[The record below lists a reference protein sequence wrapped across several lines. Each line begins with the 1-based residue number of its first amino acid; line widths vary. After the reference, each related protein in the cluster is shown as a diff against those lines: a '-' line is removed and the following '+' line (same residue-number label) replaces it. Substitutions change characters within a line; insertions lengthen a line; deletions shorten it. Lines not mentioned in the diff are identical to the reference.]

1 MVRNRQGECGTKL
14 VQGPCNLPM
23 ARLRR
28 VPAQLPRGRCRSA
41 VLPLEPNFLIGFN
54 FWGIGRFGPR
64 RIRAIRSVGP
74 VCSGGVLAK
83 TSKPPATVL
92 TLY

>member
-28 VPAQLPRGRCRSA
+28 VPLSSPGGGA
-41 VLPLEPNFLIGFN
+41 VQ
-54 FWGIGRFGPR
+54 RF
-64 RIRAIRSVGP
+64 
-74 VCSGGVLAK
+74 CL
-83 TSKPPATVL
+83 
-92 TLY
+92 